1 MRMAFSRILSVTRSL
16 ASGQSGVALGCVLA
30 ISLLCTARADAAT
43 PARDLPIAGWLEHAR
58 LSPGNAVFEAKL
70 DTGARTSSLDA
81 RNLQQF
87 EREGKA
93 WVAFDVAGNNGQ
105 TVRIER
111 PLVRIASV
119 KSALG
124 ADETRPTVALGVC
137 VGNIYRVTEVTL
149 VDRGV
154 LDKPLLIGRRFLRGR
169 LLVDSSRRHLL
180 EPRCP
185 LKTLR

>member
-1 MRMAFSRILSVTRSL
+1 MALEQILPVMRSL
-16 ASGQSGVALGCVLA
+16 SSGQSGVALGCVLA
-30 ISLLCTARADAAT
+30 ISLLCAARADAAT
-43 PARDLPIAGWLEHAR
+43 PARVLPIAGWLERAR
-58 LSPGNAVFEAKL
+58 LSPGNVILEAKL

-87 EREGKA
+87 ERDGRA
-93 WVAFDVAGNNGQ
+93 WVAFDVTGNNEQ

-111 PLVRIASV
+111 PLIRIASV

-149 VDRGV
+149 VDRSI
-154 LDKPLLIGRRFLRGR
+154 LDKPLLIGRRFLRNR

-180 EPRCP
+180 ELRCP